1 LEWGLCSRKT
11 SIIFFCFKGP
21 IGWEIFNLEA
31 QSQTTTTTEVAKSSS
46 FLLLNKKSLGLI
58 VLLLGFSAFIIHEVK
73 HRMNDHNY
81 ETFLLTEFEGM
92 YFAQPF
98 PMMVFDEFNIP
109 KGVTQNALIVGP
121 GKSGAQKIFLQL
133 EEKHGALNGKSVRLR
148 GTLYTADN
156 KTLIEL
162 SEGVDALLA
171 IERGYTYPIQHTAK
185 KTLQLQ
191 GEIVNAK
198 CWFTQQETRDGYYHK
213 RCSKNCIENGIP
225 PVLKVKKESGNAFY
239 LLDATTPAGQE
250 AIIKHVARAVE
261 INGKVNF
268 QNGWS
273 VLTINENSI
282 STIN

>member
-1 LEWGLCSRKT
+1 M
-11 SIIFFCFKGP
+11 
-21 IGWEIFNLEA
+21 
-31 QSQTTTTTEVAKSSS
+31 AKSSS
-46 FLLLNKKSLGLI
+46 SLPLNKKSLGLI
-58 VLLLGFSAFIIHEVK
+58 LLLLGLTTFIIHEAK

-81 ETFLLTEFEGM
+81 ETSLLTEFEGM
-92 YFAQPF
+92 FFAQPF

-213 RCSKNCIENGIP
+213 RCSKSCIENGVP
-225 PVLKVKKESGNAFY
+225 PVLKVKTESGNAFY
-239 LLDATTPAGQE
+239 LLDATTTAVQE
-250 AIIKHVARAVE
+250 AIINHIAKPIE
-261 INGKVNF
+261 MNGEVNF

-273 VLTINENSI
+273 VLTIDEKSI

>member
-1 LEWGLCSRKT
+1 M
-11 SIIFFCFKGP
+11 
-21 IGWEIFNLEA
+21 
-31 QSQTTTTTEVAKSSS
+31 AKSSS
-46 FLLLNKKSLGLI
+46 SLPLNKKSLGLI
-58 VLLLGFSAFIIHEVK
+58 LLLLGLTTFIIHEVK

-81 ETFLLTEFEGM
+81 ETSLLTEFEGM
-92 YFAQPF
+92 FFAQPF

-121 GKSGAQKIFLQL
+121 GKSGAQEIFQQL
-133 EEKHGALNGKSVRLR
+133 EKKHGALNGKSVRLR
-148 GTLYTADN
+148 GTLYSTDD

-171 IERGYTYPIQHTAK
+171 IERGYTYPIQRTTK
-185 KTLQLQ
+185 KTIQLK

-213 RCSKNCIENGIP
+213 RCSKSCIENGVP
-225 PVLKVKKESGNAFY
+225 PVLKVKTESGNAFY
-239 LLDATTPAGQE
+239 LLDATTTAVQE
-250 AIIKHVARAVE
+250 AIMNHIAKPIE
-261 INGKVNF
+261 MNGEVNF

-273 VLTINENSI
+273 VLTIDEKSI

>member
-1 LEWGLCSRKT
+1 M
-11 SIIFFCFKGP
+11 
-21 IGWEIFNLEA
+21 
-31 QSQTTTTTEVAKSSS
+31 AKSSS
-46 FLLLNKKSLGLI
+46 PLPLNKKSLGLI
-58 VLLLGFSAFIIHEVK
+58 VLLLGLTTYIIHEVK

-81 ETFLLTEFEGM
+81 ETSLLTEFEGM

-121 GKSGAQKIFLQL
+121 GKSGAQEIFQQL
-133 EEKHGALNGKSVRLR
+133 EKKHGALNGKSVRLR
-148 GTLYTADN
+148 GTLYSTDD

-171 IERGYTYPIQHTAK
+171 IERGYTYPIQRTAK
-185 KTLQLQ
+185 KTMQLQ

-213 RCSKNCIENGIP
+213 RCSKSCIENGVP
-225 PVLKVKKESGNAFY
+225 PVLKVKTESGNAFY
-239 LLDATTPAGQE
+239 LLDATTTAGQE
-250 AIIKHVARAVE
+250 AIINHIAKAVE
-261 INGKVNF
+261 MNGEVNF

-273 VLTINENSI
+273 VLTIDENSI

>member
-1 LEWGLCSRKT
+1 MT
-11 SIIFFCFKGP
+11 
-21 IGWEIFNLEA
+21 
-31 QSQTTTTTEVAKSSS
+31 KSSS
-46 FLLLNKKSLGLI
+46 SLPLNKKSLGLI
-58 VLLLGFSAFIIHEVK
+58 VLLLGLTAFIIHEVK

-81 ETFLLTEFEGM
+81 ETSLLTEFEGM

-98 PMMVFDEFNIP
+98 PIMVFDEFKIP

-121 GKSGAQKIFLQL
+121 GKSGAQEIFQQL
-133 EEKHGALNGKSVRLR
+133 EEKHGALNGKSVLLR
-148 GTLYTADN
+148 GTLYSTDG

-171 IERGYTYPIQHTAK
+171 IERGYTYPIQRTAK
-185 KTLQLQ
+185 KTMQLQ

-213 RCSKNCIENGIP
+213 RCSKSCIENGVP
-225 PVLKVKKESGNAFY
+225 PVLKVKTESGNAFY
-239 LLDATTPAGQE
+239 LLDATTTAGQE
-250 AIIKHVARAVE
+250 AIINHIAKAVE
-261 INGKVNF
+261 MNGEVNF

-273 VLTINENSI
+273 VLTIVENSI